1 MCIFFNSSS
10 RIPAKMILICFI
22 KLLLIFSLLLVL
34 VDKPPAFLELFFDL
48 LFDFFV
54 ASEQLKHFLLVILGF
69 FYDREQKQKT

>member
-1 MCIFFNSSS
+1 VCIFFNRSGSV
-10 RIPAKMILICFI
+10 PAKMMLILFF
-22 KLLLIFSLLLVL
+22 KLLLVFSLLLVL
-34 VDKPPAFLELFFDL
+34 LDKPPAFLELFFDL